1 MRLKILAAVVFG
13 LAAIAI
19 MPLSQATPA
28 GSAVM
33 AQLAA
38 TVGTPPPPVASA
50 ARTRPTP
57 TPTPTAAPPAAVA
70 TDCTIMVPAN
80 PLSAQGLATPYRLT
94 QAAGAPK
101 CSESNPGVQAFVQA
115 AVVDPASGQIAVY
128 NPLVIDQGSRAGV
141 APIVPALPAGGVV
154 GIWFGY
160 NGGVLTLAG
169 AGASHCVS
177 GIPGSAFGQFSYCN
191 AGAFFRAANAA
202 IAAGKL
208 NVPALPTAKD
218 GKPCPT
224 TRDFMVV
231 DQDQSDN
238 VTTSYLIAANGTM
251 AQNTPANV
259 KKMAGGKAIVNGS
272 DEGLVSRKM
281 SAALGCPTWT
291 APDLADPAH
300 TPVTA
305 LPLNELQAAAH
316 QKAPIAT
323 VPTMDPMTLVNG
335 QRNLA
340 KLNAYRL
347 GVDQLQL
354 SSFNPALTTPYCK
367 NLLSTGLPRIAQD
380 KALLQVVT
388 SPDAA
393 VATNLFTFLGA
404 RFQATFSATA
414 GFLGCTTRLNVHN
427 PVTLTTDANGVVTAA
442 TINISVPDRAAAPAA
457 PAATTAA
464 DVAKDAAPAPPDTT
478 QADAAVVPATA
489 TNKAAPVPLGAAL
502 SQR

>member
-13 LAAIAI
+13 LAVVVL

-38 TVGTPPPPVASA
+38 TVGTAPPAASA
-50 ARTRPTP
+50 ARTK
-57 TPTPTAAPPAAVA
+57 PTPTATPTPAPPAVAV
-70 TDCTIMVPAN
+70 DCTLIIPAN
-80 PLSAQGLATPYRLT
+80 PLSARGLATPFLLT

-101 CSESNPGVQAFVQA
+101 CSMANPGVEAFVQA
-115 AVVDPASGQIAVY
+115 AVVDPASGQISVY
-128 NPLVIDQGSRAGV
+128 NPLVTDMGSKPAV
-141 APIVPALPAGGVV
+141 APTLPALPAGGVV

-160 NGGVLTLAG
+160 NGGNLTLGGSG
-169 AGASHCVS
+169 ARSCVS
-177 GIPGSAFGQFSYCN
+177 GIAGSAFGQVSYCN
-191 AGAFFRAANAA
+191 AGAFFTAANAA

-208 NVPALPTAKD
+208 KVPALATAKD
-218 GKPCPT
+218 GKTCPT

-231 DQDQSDN
+231 DQDPSDN
-238 VTTSYLIAANGTM
+238 VTSSYLIGANGST

-259 KKMAGGKAIVNGS
+259 KKMAGSKAIVNGS
-272 DEGLVSRKM
+272 DEGLVARKI
-281 SAALGCPTWT
+281 SAALGCPPWM

-305 LPLNELQAAAH
+305 LPLNELQAAAD

-335 QRNLA
+335 QRNLS

-347 GVDQLQL
+347 GVDQPQL
-354 SSFNPALTTPYCK
+354 SSFTPALTTPFCK
-367 NLLSTGLPRIAQD
+367 NLYGTGLPRIAAD
-380 KALLQVVT
+380 KALLQVIT

-393 VATNLFTFLGA
+393 VATNLFTFLAA
-404 RFQATFSATA
+404 RFQATFSASA

-427 PVTLTTDANGVVTAA
+427 PITLTTDANGVVTAA
-442 TINISVPDRAAAPAA
+442 TINLPSRGRPDLAAAAAAPAVA
-457 PAATTAA
+457 TAA

-478 QADAAVVPATA
+478 PADAAVVPASA
-489 TNKAAPVPLGAAL
+489 TKKAAPVPAGTP
-502 SQR
+502 